1 MSIKALKT
9 LRAIIAHGS
18 FSAAGDKIGL
28 TQAAVSTQMKQLE
41 TELDTKLFEKIGRN
55 LVLTRDGE
63 KVIQRAEQIL
73 SMYDSL
79 GDGLG
84 QYGLYSGELLVG
96 AVFSVQVGA
105 LGHALASI
113 RRQYP
118 KLAIKVFRGMSV
130 DLAERVETGELDAVL
145 ITEPQRK
152 IPTGFSWT
160 TIEQEPFYVVAHKDT
175 AETSDSDLLKNH
187 PFIKLD
193 ARAWAG
199 TMIDNELKRRSLIT
213 DTVMELDSLQASLIM
228 VQEKLGVTVMAL
240 GEARANKLREEY
252 KLVPFGVPRLHRNM
266 GLYQREHHSRK
277 ELVQVLL
284 DELLPIN

>member
-63 KVIQRAEQIL
+63 KVMQRAEQIL

-84 QYGLYSGELLVG
+84 QNGLYSGELLVG
-96 AVFSVQVGA
+96 SVFSVQVGA
-105 LGHALASI
+105 LGPALASI

-118 KLAIKVFRGMSV
+118 KLSIKVFRGMSV

-175 AETSDSDLLKNH
+175 AETSDSDLLKKH

-199 TMIDNELKRRSLIT
+199 TMIDNELKRRNLIT

-240 GEARANKLREEY
+240 GEARANKLRAEF
-252 KLVPFGVPRLHRNM
+252 KLVPFGIPRLHRNM

-284 DELLPIN
+284 DELYP

>member
-63 KVIQRAEQIL
+63 KVMQRAEQIL

-84 QYGLYSGELLVG
+84 QNGFYSGELLVG

-105 LGHALASI
+105 LGPALASI

-118 KLAIKVFRGMSV
+118 KLSIKVFRGMSV

-175 AETSDSDLLKNH
+175 AETSDSDLLKKH

-199 TMIDNELKRRSLIT
+199 TMIDNELKRRNLIT

-240 GEARANKLREEY
+240 GEARANKLRAEF
-252 KLVPFGVPRLHRNM
+252 KLVPFGIPRLHRNM

-284 DELLPIN
+284 DELYP

>member
-1 MSIKALKT
+1 MSIKALRT

-63 KVIQRAEQIL
+63 KVMQRAEQIL

-84 QYGLYSGELLVG
+84 QNGLYSGELLVG

-105 LGHALASI
+105 LGPALASI

-175 AETSDSDLLKNH
+175 AETSDNDLLKNH

-199 TMIDNELKRRSLIT
+199 TMIDNELKRRNLIT

-240 GEARANKLREEY
+240 GEARENITAEKSWFKSCSTSCYL
-252 KLVPFGVPRLHRNM
+252 
-266 GLYQREHHSRK
+266 
-277 ELVQVLL
+277 
-284 DELLPIN
+284 